1 MLCTHE
7 NRTEKTTRTNNT
19 VNWFVNC
26 NDCDF
31 ADGEIYLDN

>member
-1 MLCTHE
+1 MVCTHE
-7 NRTEKTTRTNNT
+7 NITENYTRVNNT
-19 VNWFVNC
+19 VKWNVSC